1 MIRGFLM
8 IVAGLSGLIY
18 SLKEINLIQIPSSFE
33 MSAILNKF
41 HHVLGAI
48 RSFLG

>member
-1 MIRGFLM
+1 MVRGILM
-8 IVAGLSGLIY
+8 ILTGLSGLTY
-18 SLKEINLIQIPSSFE
+18 GLKEINLIQIPSSFD
-33 MSAILNKF
+33 MTAIANKL

>member
-8 IVAGLSGLIY
+8 ILAGLSGLTY
-18 SLKEINLIQIPSSFE
+18 SLKEFNLIQIPTSID
-33 MSAILNKF
+33 MSAILNKL